1 MVYQGSFQDIFFVL
15 AGLAWVGYSA
25 YRANKKK
32 EQSASGISSKKSIKK
47 NSLFEELLEQ
57 YTQGVAVQPE
67 EDFALKNDFNVAT
80 KPRQTESSVEVVE
93 PFTDDDIYEKNE
105 SEQELADES
114 ALDEMEI
121 HTKGNGAY
129 NLKKQLNNRTFNLK
143 RAFIYSEILNQKY
156 I

>member
-1 MVYQGSFQDIFFVL
+1 MVYQGSFQDIFLVL

-25 YRANKKK
+25 YRSNKKR
-32 EQSASGISSKKSIKK
+32 EHSSATSSPKNTAKKGSI
-47 NSLFEELLEQ
+47 FEELLEQ

-67 EDFALKNDFNVAT
+67 EDFTLKNDADVAT

-93 PFTDDDIYEKNE
+93 QFTDDDIYEKNE

-114 ALDEMEI
+114 ALDETEI
-121 HTKGNGAY
+121 HTKDNGAY

-143 RAFIYSEILNQKY
+143 RAFIYSEILNKKY
-156 I
+156 S